1 MITFALSD
9 PHPHVVISYLEPK
22 LGIKGETVEKDQIPH
37 FSYLRIL

>member
-9 PHPHVVISYLEPK
+9 LPPHVVIFFLEPK